1 MKTPSCSTNPTF
13 IAFIDESGCDGDKF
27 GKGSSEFLILSAAV
41 GFECQLTDIERS
53 IGIMCD
59 VSGKPEGW
67 SPPKFNKCQTGIQ
80 WALSRLF
87 AEIDFAAAHVIIH
100 KPSIRDESLRRD
112 KNRLYRYASKLL
124 LERISWICEIIDHPF
139 APGDRR
145 CLIVFSQDLSR
156 SYDAFRSYVR
166 KLAAERQHNTS
177 IKWQYIDSDLI
188 EDRPFKGD
196 PGLLLADFHA
206 SAMGL
211 ALERR
216 SFGQFDGRPAQ
227 ILSDKLL
234 LSHDGKPFGL
244 GYKLWPK
251 ESYTLWGTDERFGW
265 MRKIEGK

>member
-1 MKTPSCSTNPTF
+1 
-13 IAFIDESGCDGDKF
+13 
-27 GKGSSEFLILSAAV
+27 
-41 GFECQLTDIERS
+41 
-53 IGIMCD
+53 MCGA
-59 VSGKPEGW
+59 SGKSEEW
-67 SPPKFNKCQTGIQ
+67 NPPKFNKAQPGIQ

-87 AEIDFAAAHVIIH
+87 AEVDFAAAHVIIH

-112 KNRLYRYASKLL
+112 KNRLYRYGSKLL

-139 APGDRR
+139 APGNGR
-145 CLIVFSQDLSR
+145 CSIVFSQDLSR
-156 SYDAFRSYVR
+156 SYDAFRGYVK
-166 KLAAERQHNTS
+166 KLAEERRHNES
-177 IKWQYIDSDLI
+177 IKWQYIDAELI

-196 PGLLLADFHA
+196 PGLLLADYHA
-206 SAMGL
+206 SALGL

-234 LSHDGKPFGL
+234 LSSEGKPFGL

-251 ESYTLWGTDERFGW
+251 EAHSLWGNDERFGW